1 MRRKRRKNISGEKEE
16 EGEDQEGVGG
26 QAVAKVDKLKAWIR
40 VIA

>member
-26 QAVAKVDKLKAWIR
+26 QAVAKIDKLKAWIR